1 MLKSV
6 APIAVL
12 LISWAWGV
20 AEPSLSRFVNILVIG
35 IGVVVASFGEIEFSW
50 IGFAFQLGGT
60 IFEAMR
66 LVMIQVMLN
75 GGGYEMDPLV
85 GLYYYAPVSTVIDV
99 LIAAATD
106 APKFK
111 WGDLASVSFGILF
124 LNAFV
129 AFMLNISSVLLLN
142 DASEMVCPTVTY
154 KCSRAQSTKVKLQ
167 VVSGSDKTLNTKNA

>member
-129 AFMLNISSVLLLN
+129 AFMLNISSVLL
-142 DASEMVCPTVTY
+142 VRQIRT
-154 KCSRAQSTKVKLQ
+154 STTSSTCIISLYM
-167 VVSGSDKTLNTKNA
+167 N